1 MRRRGNYQ
9 NFDTWSKAFDQEQD
23 RQKEERERICKE
35 QKAARTKRKQ
45 DYRDKHGDYW
55 YCKVVDAWVSI
66 DILDIPALDKIN
78 TCGVMYGRLNLDSST
93 QPLWA
98 TLMGSLEEIV
108 PYTID
113 EYHDKFCTK
122 DTETGRWVFNQKP

>member
-1 MRRRGNYQ
+1 MRRNYDYV
-9 NFDTWSKAFDQEQD
+9 NFDTWSKELDREQAK
-23 RQKEERERICKE
+23 QKVERERIRK
-35 QKAARTKRKQ
+35 KRKDARVKNKQ
-45 DYRDKHGDYW
+45 DYKDKHGDYW

-66 DILDIPALDKIN
+66 DVLDIPALDKIN
-78 TCGVMYGRLNLDSST
+78 TCGVMYGKFKLESST

-98 TLMGSLEEIV
+98 TLLGSLEEIV

-122 DTETGRWVFNQKP
+122 DANTDRWVFNQKP